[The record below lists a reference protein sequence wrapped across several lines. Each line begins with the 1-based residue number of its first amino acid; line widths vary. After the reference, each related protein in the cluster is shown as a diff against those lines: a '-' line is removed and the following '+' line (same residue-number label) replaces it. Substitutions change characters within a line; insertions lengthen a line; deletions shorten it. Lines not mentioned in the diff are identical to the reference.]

1 MNIGNLMKKTK
12 ILLVDDH
19 QIVIDGLRSILETEE
34 QFEICGEAN
43 NGRDALQIAR
53 VLSPDI
59 IVMDIDMPVMNG
71 MVAAQE
77 FKKNHPEVK
86 IIILSLHYEKSI
98 IQHLVK
104 LGVEGYLLKNSS
116 KEEVI
121 NAVQIVK
128 NDKKYFST
136 DVTMVLAQPNEIII
150 PNQPQN
156 KNVIL
161 SLLTEREIE
170 VLKKIAEGFSNKEI
184 AKQLFLS
191 PRTVDTHRQNIMKK
205 LNMNKVVGLIKF
217 AIKNGLA

>member
-1 MNIGNLMKKTK
+1 MNNENLMQKTK

-19 QIVIDGLRSILETEE
+19 QIVIDGLRSILETQE
-34 QFEICGEAN
+34 QFEICCEAN
-43 NGRDALQIAR
+43 NGKVALQIAR
-53 VLSPDI
+53 VLSPEI

-71 MVAAQE
+71 MVASQE
-77 FKKNHPEVK
+77 FKKIHPETK

-121 NAVQIVK
+121 NAVQTVQ
-128 NDKKYFST
+128 NGKKYFST

-150 PNQPQN
+150 PDQTQN
-156 KNVIL
+156 KNVML

-170 VLKKIAEGFSNKEI
+170 VLKQIAEGFSNKEI
-184 AKQLFLS
+184 AEQLFLS

-205 LNMNKVVGLIKF
+205 LNVNKVVGLIKF
-217 AIKNGLA
+217 ALKNGLA